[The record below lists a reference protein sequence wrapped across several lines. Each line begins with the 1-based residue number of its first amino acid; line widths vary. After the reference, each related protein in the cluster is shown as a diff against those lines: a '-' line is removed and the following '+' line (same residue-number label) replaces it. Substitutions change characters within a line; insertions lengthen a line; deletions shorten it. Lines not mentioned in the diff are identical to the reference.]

1 MSKLY
6 LLVRSDSPTAEIYLF
21 LDKKQIASHSWE
33 AHRELSVTLLSKI
46 KELLNQQQKD
56 WPDID
61 GIGVFAGPG
70 SFTGLRISH
79 AMANAL
85 AYASDIPAANA
96 GGDRWQQGCIES
108 LNKGG
113 QKITTPDYGREA
125 RITQQKK

>member
-1 MSKLY
+1 MSQTY
-6 LLVRSDSPTAEIYLF
+6 LLVRSDSPTTEIYLYGAG
-21 LDKKQIASHSWE
+21 KEIASHSWE

-46 KELLNQQQKD
+46 KELLDGQSLD
-56 WPDID
+56 WSDIQ
-61 GIGVFAGPG
+61 GVGVYAGPG

-96 GGDRWQQGCIES
+96 SGDSWQQDCIELLS
-108 LNKGG
+108 RGG
-113 QKITTPDYGREA
+113 QKIITPDYGREA